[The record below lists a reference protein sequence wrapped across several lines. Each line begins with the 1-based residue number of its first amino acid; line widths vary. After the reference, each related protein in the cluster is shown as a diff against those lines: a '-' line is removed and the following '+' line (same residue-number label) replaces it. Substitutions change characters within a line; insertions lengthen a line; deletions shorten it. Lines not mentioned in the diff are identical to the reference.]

1 MVIKKQ
7 DLSRRKRSKTL
18 IDNQVITDTYT
29 STSIRTEDF
38 RTFVLYLDID
48 STGQPTD
55 TVFNIQFSEDNVYWY
70 NLTEWQYGDLRY
82 EDTATANRVRESMGH
97 INILG
102 RYIRLLATV
111 TGGDGTN
118 YFTVTAKMEFY
129 N

>member
-1 MVIKKQ
+1 VVIKKQ